1 MSKEVTR
8 TITRTVI
15 SYIAVDVSGEP
26 YDGSTEVTGK
36 FDQEQ
41 AQKYITKKG
50 IIGRVTNVNSVEVIW
65 GITEEDFL
73 KYGHEVTRPA
83 SQTKKPTDAYKDNV
97 NESNN

>member
-15 SYIAVDVSGEP
+15 VYTAIDESGEP
-26 YDGSTEVTGK
+26 YGEAVEVIGK

-50 IIGRVTNVNSVEVIW
+50 IIGRVTSVNSVDVIW

-83 SQTKKPTDAYKDNV
+83 SQRKKADADEPATDDT
-97 NESNN
+97 NN